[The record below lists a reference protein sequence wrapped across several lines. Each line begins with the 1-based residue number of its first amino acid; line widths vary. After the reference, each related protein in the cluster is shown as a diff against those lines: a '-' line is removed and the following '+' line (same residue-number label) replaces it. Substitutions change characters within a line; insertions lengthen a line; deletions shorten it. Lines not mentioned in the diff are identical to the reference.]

1 MRKEEKTVI
10 EKVVAQSITE
20 QTRGE
25 QWLQDQNLFKKT
37 VESDIDS
44 AIAGAARLG
53 KDTVYCRLS
62 AGIYPAANSIS
73 NLKKMVVEA
82 YRRAGYEVSA
92 HSCNGITELTISW

>member
-1 MRKEEKTVI
+1 MI
-10 EKVVAQSITE
+10 EKIVAQSITE

-25 QWLQDQNLFKKT
+25 QWLQDQKLFKKT

-44 AIAGAARLG
+44 AITGAAKLG

-62 AGIYPAANSIS
+62 AGIYPTANSIS
-73 NLKKMVVEA
+73 NLKNMVVEA